1 LITEG
6 IQMVYA
12 LIIGGRKVVSSR
24 SFEVVNPATG
34 ETVANCPL
42 GTVDDLD
49 SAVAAARA
57 ALPGWAATP
66 DEVRKRILGEIA
78 ALIEANANELAGLVT
93 AEQGKPQI
101 GPGAPFEVGGAVAW
115 TRATQALDN
124 APEILIDSDVE
135 RVELIREPVGVVAS
149 ITPWNWPLMIA
160 VWHIM
165 PALRVGC
172 TVVMK
177 PSPSTPLATLRLVE
191 LIHDAGILPPSV
203 LNVVT
208 GDAEVGDAISAHP
221 GIDKIVFTG
230 STATG
235 RRIMERAGGT
245 LKRLTLELGGNDA
258 GIVLPGT
265 DMGRRMDDL
274 FWGAFINAGQTCSCL
289 KRLYV
294 HDDDYDALC
303 DALAAYVARVKVGNG
318 AEPDTL
324 IGPLSNRMQ
333 FDKVAALV
341 EDARE
346 KGARILSGG
355 KRPDGPGYVY
365 PLTIIA
371 DATEDMRVVAE
382 EQFGPVLP
390 VIRYGDL
397 EQAIAAANALDLGLG
412 ASVWGD
418 DAEAAARVA
427 RRLVAGTRWVNRH
440 GVLNPTVPMGGVK
453 QSGIGIEFG
462 QEGLREYT
470 TVQVLSVAK

>member
-1 LITEG
+1 ML
-6 IQMVYA
+6 YP
-12 LIIGGRKVVSSR
+12 LIIGGQKVTPSQTFDVL
-24 SFEVVNPATG
+24 NPATG
-34 ETVANCPL
+34 AVVAACPL
-42 GTVDDLD
+42 GTVADLD
-49 SAVAAARA
+49 RAVAAAREA
-57 ALPGWAATP
+57 FPGWAATP
-66 DEVRKRILGEIA
+66 DSARRQALARIS
-78 ALIEANANELAGLVT
+78 ALIEANAAVLAALIT
-93 AEQGKPQI
+93 AEQGKPQA
-101 GPGAPFEVGGAVAW
+101 GPGAQFEVGGAVAW
-115 TRATQALDN
+115 TQVTQALDH
-124 APEILIDSDVE
+124 APEILIDTEAE

-172 TVVMK
+172 CVVVK
-177 PSPSTPLATLRLVE
+177 PSPHTPLATLRLVE
-191 LIHDAGILPPSV
+191 LIHDAEILPPGV
-203 LNVVT
+203 LNIVT
-208 GDAEVGDAISAHP
+208 GDAEVGDRISAHP

-235 RRIMERAGGT
+235 RRIMERASPT

-265 DMGRRMDDL
+265 DMSKRMDDL

-294 HDDDYDALC
+294 HDSDYDSLC
-303 DALAAYVARVKVGNG
+303 QGLARYVAGIKVGDG

-324 IGPLSNRMQ
+324 IGPLTNKMQ
-333 FDKVAALV
+333 FDKIVALV
-341 EDARE
+341 ADARA

-355 KRPDGPGYVY
+355 ETPVGKGYVY

-371 DATEDMRVVAE
+371 EATEDMRVVAE

-390 VIRYGDL
+390 VIRYANLDD
-397 EQAIAAANALDLGLG
+397 AIAAANALDLGLG

-418 DAEAAARVA
+418 DSAQAAQVA

-440 GVLNPTVPMGGVK
+440 GVLNPTVPMGGVR
-453 QSGIGIEFG
+453 QSGIGVEFG

-470 TVQVLSVAK
+470 TIQILSIAK

>member
-1 LITEG
+1 MTYSLI
-6 IQMVYA
+6 
-12 LIIGGRKVVSSR
+12 LGGRKVATATT
-24 SFEVVNPATG
+24 FDVVNPATG
-34 ETVANCPL
+34 AVIAQCPL
-42 GTVDDLD
+42 GSVADLD
-49 SAVAAARA
+49 AAVAAARA
-57 ALPGWAATP
+57 AFPGWAATP
-66 DEVRKRILGEIA
+66 DADRKVALGQIA
-78 ALIEANANELAGLVT
+78 ALIEAHAGELAGLIT
-93 AEQGKPQI
+93 AEQGKPQL
-101 GPGAPFEVGGAVAW
+101 GPGAPFEVGGCIAW
-115 TRATQALDN
+115 TQVTQGLEN
-124 APEILIDSDVE
+124 PVEVLIDTTTE
-135 RVELIREPVGVVAS
+135 RVELVRAPVGVVAS

-177 PSPSTPLATLRLVE
+177 PSPYTPLATLRLVE
-191 LIHDAGILPPSV
+191 LIHDAGILPPGV
-203 LNVVT
+203 LNIVT
-208 GDAEVGDAISAHP
+208 GDAEVGDRISAHP
-221 GIDKIVFTG
+221 GIDKIAFTG

-235 RRIMERAGGT
+235 RRIMERAGAT

-265 DMGRRMDDL
+265 DMRRRMDDL

-294 HDDDYDALC
+294 HDDDYEALC
-303 DALAAYVARVKVGNG
+303 AGLARHVAGIKVGDG

-333 FDKVAALV
+333 FDKVVALV
-341 EDARE
+341 EDARQ
-346 KGARILSGG
+346 KGARILTGG
-355 KRPDGPGYVY
+355 VAPNGGGYVY

-390 VIRYGDL
+390 VIRYSRLDD
-397 EQAIAAANALDLGLG
+397 AIKAANALELGLG

-418 DAEAAARVA
+418 DSDEAAQVA

-453 QSGIGIEFG
+453 QSGIGVEFG
-462 QEGLREYT
+462 AEGLREYT
-470 TVQVLSVAK
+470 NVQILSIAK

>member
-1 LITEG
+1 
-6 IQMVYA
+6 MVYS
-12 LIIGGRKVVSSR
+12 LIIGGHKTASSR
-24 SFEVVNPATG
+24 TFDVLNPATG
-34 ETVANCPL
+34 ETVAHCPL

-49 SAVAAARA
+49 RAVAAARA

-66 DEVRKRILGEIA
+66 NEVRKSVLAEIATLIEAHAGELA
-78 ALIEANANELAGLVT
+78 ALIT

-115 TRATQALDN
+115 TRVTQALDN
-124 APEILIDSDVE
+124 APEVLIDNDAE

-177 PSPSTPLATLRLVE
+177 PSPYTPLATLRLVE
-191 LIHDAGILPPSV
+191 LIHDAGILPKGV
-203 LNVVT
+203 LNIVT
-208 GDAEVGDAISAHP
+208 GDTEVGDAISVHP

-235 RRIMERAGGT
+235 RRIMQRAGAT

-258 GIVLPGT
+258 GIVLPGS
-265 DMGRRMDDL
+265 DMGKRMDDL

-294 HDDDYDALC
+294 HDGDYEALC
-303 DALAAYVARVKVGNG
+303 AALAAHVAGVKVGNG

-333 FDKVAALV
+333 FDKVVALV
-341 EDARE
+341 EDARA
-346 KGARILSGG
+346 KGARILTGG
-355 KRPDGPGYVY
+355 KAPNEAGYVY

-418 DAEAAARVA
+418 DVEAAARVA
-427 RRLVAGTRWVNRH
+427 KRLVAGTRWVNRH

-453 QSGIGIEFG
+453 QSGVGIEFG

-470 TVQVLSVAK
+470 TVQILSVAK

>member
-1 LITEG
+1 MPYSLILDG
-6 IQMVYA
+6 QKLSAPRQFDV
-12 LIIGGRKVVSSR
+12 L
-24 SFEVVNPATG
+24 NPATG
-34 ETVANCPL
+34 AVAAQVPL
-42 GTVDDLD
+42 GTVGDVDR
-49 SAVAAARA
+49 AVAAARRA
-57 ALPGWAATP
+57 QPGWAATP
-66 DEVRKRILGEIA
+66 DAARKDALTRIA
-78 ALIEANANELAGLVT
+78 ALIETHAAELAALIT
-93 AEQGKPQI
+93 TEQGKPQI
-101 GPGAPFEVGGAVAW
+101 GPGAPFEVGGAIAW
-115 TRATQALDN
+115 THVTAALDLRD
-124 APEILIDSDVE
+124 EVLIDTPQE
-135 RVELIREPVGVVAS
+135 RVELVREPVGVVAS

-160 VWHIM
+160 VWHVM

-177 PSPSTPLATLRLVE
+177 PSPYTPLATLRLVE
-191 LIHDAGILPPSV
+191 LIHDAGILPPGV
-203 LNVVT
+203 LNIVT
-208 GDAEVGDAISAHP
+208 GDAEVGDRISSHP

-265 DMGRRMDDL
+265 DMAARIDDL

-294 HDDDYDALC
+294 HDDDYDAVC
-303 DALAAYVARVKVGNG
+303 AALVAHVAGIKVGDG
-318 AEPDTL
+318 AQPDTL
-324 IGPLSNRMQ
+324 IGPLSNKMQ
-333 FDKVAALV
+333 FDKVIALV
-341 EDARE
+341 EDARAR
-346 KGARILSGG
+346 GARILTGG
-355 KRPDGPGYVY
+355 ETPNGPGYVY

-390 VIRYGDL
+390 VIRYSQL
-397 EQAIAAANALDLGLG
+397 EDAITAANALDLGLG

-418 DAEAAARVA
+418 DVEQATAVA

-462 QEGLREYT
+462 AEGLREYT
-470 TVQVLSVAK
+470 TVQVLSVAR